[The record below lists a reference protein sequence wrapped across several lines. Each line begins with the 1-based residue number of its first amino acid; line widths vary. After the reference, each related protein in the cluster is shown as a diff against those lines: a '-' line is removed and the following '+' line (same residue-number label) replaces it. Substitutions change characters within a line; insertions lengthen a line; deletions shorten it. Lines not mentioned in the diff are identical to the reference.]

1 MVVRIKSEVSKK
13 IKTLQHCGRQ
23 IRDMPFFPERMP
35 CAYQHGVL
43 SEQFQQ
49 LCRREKGAF
58 GFVQLQTMI
67 QLQNSL
73 HGSNAQHMA
82 ALGDVGLHTGKYFQS
97 VKHICI
103 PLAGSLCGNIA
114 VKQLKLLRVEMLCQT
129 DGIQPRAFCFHG
141 FFAAEGRNA
150 ANSRSGINHPA
161 GDIQAFHLS
170 SAHRQFA
177 WKNPKICG
185 QFMALMLY
193 FFEIIVSL

>member
-1 MVVRIKSEVSKK
+1 
-13 IKTLQHCGRQ
+13 
-23 IRDMPFFPERMP
+23 MPFFPERMS

-97 VKHICI
+97 VKHIRI
-103 PLAGSLCGNIA
+103 SLAGSLCGNIA
-114 VKQLKLLRVEMLCQT
+114 VKQFKLLRVEMLCQT
-129 DGIQPRAFCFHG
+129 DGIQPRTFCFVQKPVGIFRGKGQILCQLSMGVKINIHSTCSNRQINVEIRTVTAIQRKEADRKRRSLFDTHKDDNLI
-141 FFAAEGRNA
+141 FFTSLLTAA
-150 ANSRSGINHPA
+150 
-161 GDIQAFHLS
+161 
-170 SAHRQFA
+170 
-177 WKNPKICG
+177 
-185 QFMALMLY
+185 
-193 FFEIIVSL
+193 